1 MALYHPRK
9 VTNEIA
15 RKMFCLKIPHVADL
29 CIIPNQLALF
39 RTSPQPTGTP
49 LALVRIGLP
58 QGWEFCDVLGL
69 DPELLEMVPGTTV
82 ACILLFPCSVRFW
95 GVLTF
100 FGEED
105 VKGVEISGRTKQ
117 GKEEPTT
124 KKGFANGLT

>member
-95 GVLTF
+95 GVLVF